1 MSVDP
6 AAVNLTQQDEAHLL
20 RALMLAERG
29 LYTTDPNPR
38 VGCVIADRHG
48 IVGEGWHERAG
59 EPHAEVLALRA
70 AGERARGADVYVTL
84 EPCSHTGRTPPC
96 ADALIAAGITRVW
109 CCTADPNPKVAGSGI
124 ERLRAAGIEVTV
136 GAFSAQAR
144 ALNPGF
150 FSRFE
155 RHRPY
160 VRLKMAMSLDARTAP
175 GVPAPAI
182 ATPANATP
190 AGATPA
196 GATPGRPRATGSG
209 QVWISGEASRA
220 DVQTWRAR
228 SSAVLTGSGT
238 VLCDD
243 PKLNVRLNYGPWVRQ
258 PLRVVL
264 DTGLRCRPGAQIF
277 QDGGALT
284 FAAYDA
290 QGSSAPN
297 VERVARAVGGLD
309 LDAVLARLAAL
320 EINELLLE
328 CGARLAGAFLAKGL
342 VDEMVLY
349 VAPGLMGEN
358 AAPLAY
364 LGGGAPSGGAPR
376 DGTPWGGA
384 TRDGAPRDGAPR
396 DAALGADASAL
407 SRPFEFSDVRRV
419 GDDVRLVLTS
429 RKN

>member
-6 AAVNLTQQDEAHLL
+6 AAANLHQQDAAHLR

-48 IVGEGWHERAG
+48 ILGEGWHVRAG

-70 AGERARGADVYVTL
+70 AGESARGADAYVTL

-96 ADALIAAGITRVW
+96 ADALVAAGVARVW

-124 ERLRAAGIEVTV
+124 ARLRAAGIEVTV
-136 GAFSAQAR
+136 GAFGAQAR

-160 VRLKMAMSLDARTAP
+160 VRLKMAMSLDARTARV
-175 GVPAPAI
+175 GPAPA
-182 ATPANATP
+182 
-190 AGATPA
+190 AG
-196 GATPGRPRATGSG
+196 G
-209 QVWISGEASRA
+209 QVWISGDASRA

-243 PKLNVRLNYGPWVRQ
+243 PKLNVRLKLGPWVRQ

-264 DTGLRCRPGAQIF
+264 DTELRCRPGAQIF
-277 QDGGALT
+277 QNGGALT
-284 FAAYDA
+284 FAALDA
-290 QGSSAPN
+290 PGSGALN
-297 VERVARAVGGLD
+297 VERVARAAGGLD
-309 LDAVLARLAAL
+309 LDAVIARLAAL

-364 LGGGAPSGGAPR
+364 LG
-376 DGTPWGGA
+376 
-384 TRDGAPRDGAPR
+384 
-396 DAALGADASAL
+396 ADASAL
-407 SRPFEFSDVRRV
+407 AGRFEFSDVRLV

>member
-1 MSVDP
+1 MSVAS
-6 AAVNLTQQDEAHLL
+6 AAASVTVQEEAHLR

-38 VGCVIADRHG
+38 VGCVIADG
-48 IVGEGWHERAG
+48 QDVVGEGWHVRAG

-70 AGERARGADVYVTL
+70 AGERARGANVYVTL

-96 ADALIAAGITRVW
+96 ADALIAAGVARVW

-124 ERLRAAGIEVTV
+124 ERLRAAGIEVCV
-136 GAFSAQAR
+136 GAFGEQAR

-175 GVPAPAI
+175 GGPAPA
-182 ATPANATP
+182 AAAVVCTA
-190 AGATPA
+190 
-196 GATPGRPRATGSG
+196 PGGSG

-238 VLCDD
+238 VLCDN

-264 DTGLRCRPGAQIF
+264 DTELRCSPGAQIF
-277 QDGGALT
+277 QDGRALT
-284 FAAYDA
+284 FAALDA
-290 QGSSAPN
+290 PGSGSVE
-297 VERVARAVGGLD
+297 VERVARAAGGLD
-309 LDAVLARLAAL
+309 LDAVIARLAAL

-328 CGARLAGAFLAKGL
+328 CGARLAGAFMSKGL
-342 VDEMVLY
+342 VDEIVLY
-349 VAPGLMGEN
+349 VAPSLMGQD
-358 AAPLAY
+358 AAPLVY
-364 LGGGAPSGGAPR
+364 LGA
-376 DGTPWGGA
+376 
-384 TRDGAPRDGAPR
+384 GAPRDGARGDRERR
-396 DAALGADASAL
+396 DGERRDGEQGADASGL

-429 RKN
+429 RKH

>member
-1 MSVDP
+1 MSAHP
-6 AAVNLTQQDEAHLL
+6 AAAAQLSARDQAHLR
-20 RALMLAERG
+20 RALELAELG

-38 VGCVIADRHG
+38 VGCVIADDEG
-48 IVGEGWHERAG
+48 VVGEGWHVRAG

-70 AGERARGADVYVTL
+70 AGARARGANVYVTL

-96 ADALIAAGITRVW
+96 ADALIAAGVARVW

-124 ERLRAAGIEVTV
+124 ERLRAAGIEVSV
-136 GAFSAQAR
+136 GAFGEQSR

-160 VRLKMAMSLDARTAP
+160 VRLKMAMSLDGRTAP
-175 GVPAPAI
+175 
-182 ATPANATP
+182 AN
-190 AGATPA
+190 G
-196 GATPGRPRATGSG
+196 G

-264 DTGLRCRPGAQIF
+264 DTELRCRPDAKIF
-277 QDGGALT
+277 QEGGALI
-284 FAAYDA
+284 FAALDA
-290 QGSSAPN
+290 SGSGALRF
-297 VERVARAVGGLD
+297 ERVARAEGGLD
-309 LDAVLARLAAL
+309 LDAVIARLAAL

-342 VDEMVLY
+342 IDEMVLY
-349 VAPGLMGEN
+349 VAPSLMGHV
-358 AAPLAY
+358 AAPLVY
-364 LGGGAPSGGAPR
+364 LA
-376 DGTPWGGA
+376 DTP
-384 TRDGAPRDGAPR
+384 
-396 DAALGADASAL
+396 ALAS
-407 SRPFEFSDVRRV
+407 RFEFSDVRRL